1 MVCGIERLS
10 LLFSTMHVAGCVST
24 RANGRDN
31 DCPGLQIES
40 RPCTLAR
47 VIGLFLLL
55 AFQPDTAMLRRLY
68 EEKAARVEQQYG
80 PADPRTAGAYRDLGL
95 YLRQASDAAGA
106 REFLKKVLSIDEAQP
121 GASASATIADIANLA
136 RASPP
141 DEAQPLWTRVSAG
154 ADPALASEAL
164 AALGDLRDA
173 AGDKPGAAEL
183 FLKALEREEANSG
196 PYSSKIAVRLNS
208 LALVSGPH
216 KAVPLLQRALA
227 IDRKVWGEKHPETAT
242 TEVNLSGELLGSGQ
256 FAEAVRIGTTALAN
270 FEATLGE
277 NHPRTAAAASTLADA
292 LRAMK
297 QNARA
302 ENLYRRALAIDERA
316 YGPTHAETLDDVRNL
331 AEFLRETGR
340 AAEAAD
346 LDKRLCASAAS
357 CK

>member
-1 MVCGIERLS
+1 M
-10 LLFSTMHVAGCVST
+10 
-24 RANGRDN
+24 
-31 DCPGLQIES
+31 QIEI

-47 VIGLFLLL
+47 VIGLLLFL
-55 AFQPDTAMLRRLY
+55 AFQPDTAMLRHLY

-80 PADPRTAGAYRDLGL
+80 PMDARTAGAYRDLGL
-95 YLRQASDAAGA
+95 YLRQASDAPGA
-106 REFLKKVLSIDEAQP
+106 REVFKKVLAIDEAQP
-121 GASASATIADIANLA
+121 GGPAPVTIADTANLA
-136 RASPP
+136 RVSPP
-141 DEAQPLWTRVSAG
+141 SEAQPLWTRVSAG
-154 ADPALASEAL
+154 ADPALSSEGF

-173 AGDKPGAAEL
+173 AGDKPGAAAL

-196 PYSSKIAVRLNS
+196 PNSSKVAVRLNS
-208 LALVSGPH
+208 LALVLGPH
-216 KAVPLLQRALA
+216 QAVPLLQRALA

-242 TEVNLSGELLGSGQ
+242 TEVNLSGELLGSGR
-256 FAEAVRIGTTALAN
+256 FAEAVQTGTTALAN

-316 YGPTHAETLDDVRNL
+316 YGPSHPETLDDVRNL
-331 AEFLRETGR
+331 AEFLRDTGR
-340 AAEAAD
+340 TAEAAE